1 VGSTDAEWDLDGGE
15 ELSQESE
22 LVTGA
27 ERPQGS
33 EAENGQTS
41 WREGPRQLANVE
53 GAPCANKCARWHW
66 GHKSASYWIP
76 ASRSCQT
83 AGVNGMLPEKR
94 DQGALRLS
102 TNFSDSGQI
111 EDQFIMNEGGSDLAL
126 LSPYRWLKH
135 LRYSLSPRSPLPPI
149 KDGTLGGP
157 L

>member
-1 VGSTDAEWDLDGGE
+1 MCQQMCKMALGT
-15 ELSQESE
+15 QI
-22 LVTGA
+22 
-27 ERPQGS
+27 
-33 EAENGQTS
+33 
-41 WREGPRQLANVE
+41 
-53 GAPCANKCARWHW
+53 
-66 GHKSASYWIP
+66 SYWIP

-135 LRYSLSPRSPLPPI
+135 LRYSLSPHPPLPPI